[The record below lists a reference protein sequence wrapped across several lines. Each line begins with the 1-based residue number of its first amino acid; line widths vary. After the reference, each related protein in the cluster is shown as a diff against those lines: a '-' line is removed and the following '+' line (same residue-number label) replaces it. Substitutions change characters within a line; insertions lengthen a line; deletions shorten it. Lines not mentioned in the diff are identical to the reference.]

1 MSIGIKKMIKYAS
14 LFALIIISLLF
25 YYQLEQNDQVAKV
38 VFFDVGQGDA
48 ILIITPT
55 KKTILIDGGPDNA
68 WLPQLGEQL
77 PFYQRKIDLM
87 ILTHAHADHVVGL
100 VEVLK
105 RYQVDLILYPGSIEY
120 YSTPYLEWLKL
131 IEENSLNLQTT
142 IQGDYYDFNDNSYL
156 KTIYPFTEYTGQKV
170 SDVNNTSVVNQYC
183 YLAVCILLTGDL
195 AAEGESEIIASKQN
209 IQSAILKVEHHG
221 SHYSST
227 DEFLEAINPQE
238 AIIQVGLDNSFNHPH
253 LRTLKKLTRMG
264 IKIRRTDQDGMII
277 FYTDGQNYWFEPTLS
292 DSPLSAIMDL
302 IKK

>member
-1 MSIGIKKMIKYAS
+1 MIKYAS
-14 LFALIIISLLF
+14 LFAMIIISLLF

-48 ILIITPT
+48 ILITTPA

-105 RYQVDLILYPGSIEY
+105 RYRVDLILYPGSIDY
-120 YSTPYLEWLKL
+120 DSTPYLEWLKV

-142 IQGDYYDFNDNSYL
+142 KQGDYYDFNDHSFL
-156 KTIYPFTEYTGQKV
+156 LTLYPLIEYNGQKV
-170 SDVNNTSVVNQYC
+170 DDVNNTSVINQYC
-183 YLAVCILLTGDL
+183 FLEICFLLTGD
-195 AAEGESEIIASKQN
+195 ATAESEVEMIASGQDMH
-209 IQSAILKVEHHG
+209 SEVLKVGHHG

-227 DEFLEAINPQE
+227 EEFLAAVAPQE
-238 AIIQVGLDNSFNHPH
+238 AIIQVGQDNSFNHPH
-253 LRTLKKLTRMG
+253 PRTLKKLIRMN

-277 FYTDGQNYWFEPTLS
+277 FYTDGQNYWLEPTLS